1 MTSAS
6 DRVGAGLRP
15 VRRARPIQSGERIHV
30 VGAAGAG
37 ASAAAG
43 SGIGLTIVRD
53 VVTQH
58 GGRVWVEDA
67 PGGGARFVITLPYSV
82 AQMPA
87 EPPAL
92 AIAK

>member
-1 MTSAS
+1 METIPGNIRISVS
-6 DRVGAGLRP
+6 DQGAGVKESERDLIWRP
-15 VRRARPIQSGERIHV
+15 FSR
-30 VGAAGAG
+30 GAA

-67 PGGGARFVITLPYSV
+67 PGGGARFVITLPCQP